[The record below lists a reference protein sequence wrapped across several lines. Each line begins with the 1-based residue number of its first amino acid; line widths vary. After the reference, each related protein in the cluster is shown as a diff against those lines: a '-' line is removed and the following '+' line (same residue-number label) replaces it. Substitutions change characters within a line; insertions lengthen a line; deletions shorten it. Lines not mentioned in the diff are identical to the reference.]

1 MATTPRIRV
10 RKDGSTHSQVRY
22 RIIRDSKAVQT
33 SQSFDDHAAAIRW
46 ARLLDRVG
54 PAEAEGVLAAQLGAV
69 VDTITLKVWLHR
81 CVDSLGKSVDEET
94 KRKYRRMIDRDIVP
108 FFNGEHLPVD
118 GVTPELDAAWV
129 EWLETEF
136 DNAPKTIRNKH
147 GLLCAAMG
155 AAARQRP
162 TPFIPWNPCAETKL
176 PKCFGARGRPPERG
190 RIRARRAAARAVL
203 APVVGVRRAEHC
215 PARRA
220 GRALVGDIDR
230 NTGGVSIT
238 KAWKWANGRM
248 RLGDPKT
255 ERGVR
260 TFVPLETV
268 AQLDLDRPADAFLF
282 LTPSGL
288 PVTSARFWQQG

>member
-1 MATTPRIRV
+1 MATTPSIRV
-10 RKDGSTHSQVRY
+10 RKDGSTYSQVRY

-81 CVDSLGKSVDEET
+81 YVDSLGKSVDEET

-190 RIRARRAAARAVL
+190 RIRAHRAAARAVL

-220 GRALVGDIDR
+220 GRAHRRRHRPQHRRRLDHESVEVGQRPDAPRRPEDR
-230 NTGGVSIT
+230 ARRPHDVRS
-238 KAWKWANGRM
+238 ARNGRAARPRPPGR
-248 RLGDPKT
+248 RL
-255 ERGVR
+255 
-260 TFVPLETV
+260 
-268 AQLDLDRPADAFLF
+268 
-282 LTPSGL
+282 SC
-288 PVTSARFWQQG
+288 S